1 MTRFGRALV
10 PPAAIV
16 MMAMLVCSGCRLFE
30 GGRSKDGGTGNRQ
43 GDSTASGDPLLGGK
57 YIPKQDIPIP
67 GKSDLAEARDPLL
80 RAGASSSRAE
90 PFRLGPDQTTA
101 ALAGS
106 SRDDVP
112 RLDDKRSK
120 NEAGRGPVPFTAPG
134 TTPGERRNESSDLTA
149 SIPTLASQ
157 LDTLRSWNAKFSD
170 PVRDANGD
178 YSFSAEVPFPD
189 GPTRRY
195 EGAGRS
201 PAAAVYQVVDQIR
214 TDRGR

>member
-1 MTRFGRALV
+1 
-10 PPAAIV
+10 
-16 MMAMLVCSGCRLFE
+16 
-30 GGRSKDGGTGNRQ
+30 
-43 GDSTASGDPLLGGK
+43 
-57 YIPKQDIPIP
+57 
-67 GKSDLAEARDPLL
+67 LL
-80 RAGASSSRAE
+80 RAGSSSSRAE

-112 RLDDKRSK
+112 RLDDKRPK
-120 NEAGRGPVPFTAPG
+120 NEAGRGPVPFTPPG
-134 TTPGERRNESSDLTA
+134 AAPGERRNETSDLTA

-157 LDTLRSWNAKFSD
+157 LDTLKTWNAKFSD

-214 TDRGR
+214 TDRAR